1 MTLLLS
7 SRLPAIASG
16 AVAVVL
22 FGLAWGD
29 RRPRRASGAALGV
42 DSLETVGSLARL
54 VFPSDGLWR
63 ATIFALEPPAVIAA
77 ISGDRSAE
85 ILQAN
90 PFFAATGPSLAYLGW
105 CAAWVVGIVGLTVV
119 SFRRRE
125 L

>member
-1 MTLLLS
+1 M
-7 SRLPAIASG
+7 PAIASG

-22 FGLAWGD
+22 FGLAWGV
-29 RRPRRASGAALGV
+29 GVMGGVGVALGV
-42 DSLETVGSLARL
+42 DSLETVGSIVRL

-63 ATIFALEPPAVIAA
+63 ATIYALEPQAVLVA
-77 ISGDRSAE
+77 ILANGATP

-90 PFFAATGPSLAYLGW
+90 PFFAASGTGPAYLAW
-105 CAAWVVGIVGLTVV
+105 CALWIAGILGITIV